1 MGKKVESAGTSEI
14 QEKEEEIVDLE
25 SKLELLNLEIA
36 VREKELA
43 KTLAERD
50 KIAKAIKS
58 KAVKIKIKVKKD

>member
-1 MGKKVESAGTSEI
+1 MGKKVESASTSEI

-43 KTLAERD
+43 KIGRAH
-50 KIAKAIKS
+50 
-58 KAVKIKIKVKKD
+58 V